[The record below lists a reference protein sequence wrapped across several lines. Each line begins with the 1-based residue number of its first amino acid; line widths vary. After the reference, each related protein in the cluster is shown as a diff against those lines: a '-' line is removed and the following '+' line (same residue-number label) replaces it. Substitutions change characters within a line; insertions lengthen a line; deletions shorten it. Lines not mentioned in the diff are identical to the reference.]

1 MCKEGGGG
9 ETAMETISIFL
20 LPQGDRG
27 IVLSVENFS
36 SRHLGKGGQ
45 TNTQRHSNCDDS
57 NLSYG
62 EDNFNTTF

>member
-1 MCKEGGGG
+1 
-9 ETAMETISIFL
+9 METISIFL

-45 TNTQRHSNCDDS
+45 TKHKDILTVKIQI
-57 NLSYG
+57 
-62 EDNFNTTF
+62 